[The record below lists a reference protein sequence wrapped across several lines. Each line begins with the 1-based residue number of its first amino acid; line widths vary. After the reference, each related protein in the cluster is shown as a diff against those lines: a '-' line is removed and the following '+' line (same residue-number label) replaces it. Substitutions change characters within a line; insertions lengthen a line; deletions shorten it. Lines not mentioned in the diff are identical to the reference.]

1 MSDIQ
6 TPAPTAPAVAS
17 TQTAQLPQLGH
28 IRNPGMALDMDWV
41 LGAQANRS
49 AIERRCATLP
59 GRRSV
64 KKAHQAAW
72 LLKALS
78 CIDLTTLAGDDTDGR
93 VARLCAKAR
102 SPLRADLAQALGA
115 EGLTVGAV
123 CVYHDM
129 IAPAKAALAGT
140 SLPVAAVSTGFPAG
154 LSPLHLRIREIEESV
169 AAGADEIDIVIDFDA
184 LMDGERDKV
193 ATDLAQMRQA
203 CGDKVLK
210 VILETP
216 ELDLSYIELG
226 AKLALEFGAD
236 FIKTCTGRRG
246 GCTPLVA
253 RCLAEL
259 LATWSHENNGKARGL
274 KLSGG
279 IREPGQAEGYL
290 DIVRTA
296 LGDGFVHPA
305 TFRFGTSRILS

>member
-1 MSDIQ
+1 MALCDYTMLDPEGDLDFFLSE
-6 TPAPTAPAVAS
+6 AS
-17 TQTAQLPQLGH
+17 TRTFAAICVLPEHVEQ
-28 IRNPGMALDMDWV
+28 
-41 LGAQANRS
+41 
-49 AIERRCATLP
+49 
-59 GRRSV
+59 
-64 KKAHQAAW
+64 
-72 LLKALS
+72 
-78 CIDLTTLAGDDTDGR
+78 
-93 VARLCAKAR
+93 AR
-102 SPLRADLAQALGA
+102 SNYSG
-115 EGLTVGAV
+115 T
-123 CVYHDM
+123 
-129 IAPAKAALAGT
+129 IACAAG
-140 SLPVAAVSTGFPAG
+140 GFPNG
-154 LSPLHLRIREIEESV
+154 DGPLHERIAEVKQAI
-169 AAGADEIDIVIDFDA
+169 ADGADEIDIVIDFDA

-203 CGDKVLK
+203 CGEKILK

-216 ELDLSYIELG
+216 ELDLSFAELG
-226 AKLALEFGAD
+226 AKLSLEFGAD

-253 RCLAEL
+253 RTLAEL

>member
-1 MSDIQ
+1 MSNDLLALSDY
-6 TPAPTAPAVAS
+6 TMLDPEGDLDFFLSEAS
-17 TQTAQLPQLGH
+17 TQKFAAICVLPEHVQ
-28 IRNPGMALDMDWV
+28 
-41 LGAQANRS
+41 Q
-49 AIERRCATLP
+49 
-59 GRRSV
+59 
-64 KKAHQAAW
+64 
-72 LLKALS
+72 
-78 CIDLTTLAGDDTDGR
+78 
-93 VARLCAKAR
+93 AR
-102 SPLRADLAQALGA
+102 SNYSG
-115 EGLTVGAV
+115 T
-123 CVYHDM
+123 
-129 IAPAKAALAGT
+129 IACAAG
-140 SLPVAAVSTGFPAG
+140 GFPNG
-154 LSPLHLRIREIEESV
+154 DGPLHERIAEVKQAIV
-169 AAGADEIDIVIDFDA
+169 DGADEIDIVIDFDA

-193 ATDLAQMRQA
+193 STDLAQMRQA
-203 CGDKVLK
+203 CGDKILK
-210 VILETP
+210 VILETT
-216 ELDLSYIELG
+216 ELDMSYIELG

-253 RCLAEL
+253 RTLAEL

>member
-1 MSDIQ
+1 VSNELLALSDY
-6 TPAPTAPAVAS
+6 TMLDPEGDLDLFLSEAS
-17 TQTAQLPQLGH
+17 TRTFAAICVLPEHVQ
-28 IRNPGMALDMDWV
+28 
-41 LGAQANRS
+41 QARAS
-49 AIERRCATLP
+49 YSGTIACA
-59 GRRSV
+59 
-64 KKAHQAAW
+64 
-72 LLKALS
+72 
-78 CIDLTTLAGDDTDGR
+78 AG
-93 VARLCAKAR
+93 
-102 SPLRADLAQALGA
+102 
-115 EGLTVGAV
+115 
-123 CVYHDM
+123 
-129 IAPAKAALAGT
+129 
-140 SLPVAAVSTGFPAG
+140 GFPNG
-154 LSPLHLRIREIEESV
+154 DGPLHERIAEVKQAIV
-169 AAGADEIDIVIDFDA
+169 DGADEIDIVMDFDA

-203 CGDKVLK
+203 CGDQILK

-253 RCLAEL
+253 RALAEL

>member
-1 MSDIQ
+1 MLDPEGDLDLFLSE
-6 TPAPTAPAVAS
+6 AS
-17 TQTAQLPQLGH
+17 TRTFAAICVLPEHVQ
-28 IRNPGMALDMDWV
+28 
-41 LGAQANRS
+41 QARAS
-49 AIERRCATLP
+49 YSGTIACA
-59 GRRSV
+59 
-64 KKAHQAAW
+64 
-72 LLKALS
+72 
-78 CIDLTTLAGDDTDGR
+78 AG
-93 VARLCAKAR
+93 
-102 SPLRADLAQALGA
+102 
-115 EGLTVGAV
+115 
-123 CVYHDM
+123 
-129 IAPAKAALAGT
+129 
-140 SLPVAAVSTGFPAG
+140 GFPNG
-154 LSPLHLRIREIEESV
+154 DGPLHERIAEVKQAIID
-169 AAGADEIDIVIDFDA
+169 GADEIDIVMDFDA

-203 CGDKVLK
+203 CGDQILK

-253 RCLAEL
+253 RALAEL
-259 LATWSHENNGKARGL
+259 LATWSHENNGNARGL

>member
-1 MSDIQ
+1 MSNELLALSDY
-6 TPAPTAPAVAS
+6 TMLDPEGDLDLFLSEAS
-17 TQTAQLPQLGH
+17 TRTFAAICVLPEHVQ
-28 IRNPGMALDMDWV
+28 
-41 LGAQANRS
+41 Q
-49 AIERRCATLP
+49 
-59 GRRSV
+59 
-64 KKAHQAAW
+64 
-72 LLKALS
+72 
-78 CIDLTTLAGDDTDGR
+78 
-93 VARLCAKAR
+93 AR
-102 SPLRADLAQALGA
+102 SSYSG
-115 EGLTVGAV
+115 T
-123 CVYHDM
+123 
-129 IAPAKAALAGT
+129 IACAAG
-140 SLPVAAVSTGFPAG
+140 GFPNG
-154 LSPLHLRIREIEESV
+154 DGPLHERIAEVKQAI
-169 AAGADEIDIVIDFDA
+169 ADGADEIDIVMDFDA

-203 CGDKVLK
+203 CDDKILK

-216 ELDLSYIELG
+216 ELDLSFVELG
-226 AKLALEFGAD
+226 AKLSLEFGAD

-253 RCLAEL
+253 RTLAEL

>member
-1 MSDIQ
+1 MSNELLALSDY
-6 TPAPTAPAVAS
+6 TMLDPEGDLDLFLSEAS
-17 TQTAQLPQLGH
+17 TRTFAAICVLPEHVQ
-28 IRNPGMALDMDWV
+28 
-41 LGAQANRS
+41 QARAS
-49 AIERRCATLP
+49 YSGTIACA
-59 GRRSV
+59 
-64 KKAHQAAW
+64 
-72 LLKALS
+72 
-78 CIDLTTLAGDDTDGR
+78 AG
-93 VARLCAKAR
+93 
-102 SPLRADLAQALGA
+102 
-115 EGLTVGAV
+115 
-123 CVYHDM
+123 
-129 IAPAKAALAGT
+129 
-140 SLPVAAVSTGFPAG
+140 GFPNG
-154 LSPLHLRIREIEESV
+154 DGPLHERIAEVKQAI
-169 AAGADEIDIVIDFDA
+169 ADGADEIDIVIDFDA

-203 CGDKVLK
+203 CGDKILK

-216 ELDLSYIELG
+216 ELDLSFAELG
-226 AKLALEFGAD
+226 AKLSLEFGAD

-253 RCLAEL
+253 RTLAEL

>member
-1 MSDIQ
+1 MLDPEGDLDLFLSE
-6 TPAPTAPAVAS
+6 AS
-17 TQTAQLPQLGH
+17 TRTFAAICVLPEHVQ
-28 IRNPGMALDMDWV
+28 
-41 LGAQANRS
+41 QARAS
-49 AIERRCATLP
+49 YSGTIACA
-59 GRRSV
+59 
-64 KKAHQAAW
+64 
-72 LLKALS
+72 
-78 CIDLTTLAGDDTDGR
+78 AG
-93 VARLCAKAR
+93 
-102 SPLRADLAQALGA
+102 
-115 EGLTVGAV
+115 
-123 CVYHDM
+123 
-129 IAPAKAALAGT
+129 
-140 SLPVAAVSTGFPAG
+140 GFPNG
-154 LSPLHLRIREIEESV
+154 DGPLHERIAEVKQAIV
-169 AAGADEIDIVIDFDA
+169 DGADEIDIVMDFDA

-203 CGDKVLK
+203 CGDQILK

-236 FIKTCTGRRG
+236 FIKTCTGKRG

-253 RCLAEL
+253 RALAEL

-279 IREPGQAEGYL
+279 IREPGQAECYL

>member
-1 MSDIQ
+1 MLDPEGDLDLFLSE
-6 TPAPTAPAVAS
+6 AS
-17 TQTAQLPQLGH
+17 TRTFAAICVLPEHVQ
-28 IRNPGMALDMDWV
+28 
-41 LGAQANRS
+41 QARAS
-49 AIERRCATLP
+49 YSGTIACA
-59 GRRSV
+59 
-64 KKAHQAAW
+64 
-72 LLKALS
+72 
-78 CIDLTTLAGDDTDGR
+78 AG
-93 VARLCAKAR
+93 
-102 SPLRADLAQALGA
+102 
-115 EGLTVGAV
+115 
-123 CVYHDM
+123 
-129 IAPAKAALAGT
+129 
-140 SLPVAAVSTGFPAG
+140 GFPNG
-154 LSPLHLRIREIEESV
+154 DGPLHERIAEVKQAITD
-169 AAGADEIDIVIDFDA
+169 GADEIDIVIDFDA

-203 CGDKVLK
+203 CGDKILK

-216 ELDLSYIELG
+216 ELDLSFAELG
-226 AKLALEFGAD
+226 AKLSLEFGAD

-253 RCLAEL
+253 RILAEL

>member
-1 MSDIQ
+1 MLDPEGDLDLFLSE
-6 TPAPTAPAVAS
+6 AS
-17 TQTAQLPQLGH
+17 TRTFAAICVLPEHVQ
-28 IRNPGMALDMDWV
+28 
-41 LGAQANRS
+41 QARAS
-49 AIERRCATLP
+49 YSGTIACA
-59 GRRSV
+59 
-64 KKAHQAAW
+64 
-72 LLKALS
+72 
-78 CIDLTTLAGDDTDGR
+78 AG
-93 VARLCAKAR
+93 
-102 SPLRADLAQALGA
+102 
-115 EGLTVGAV
+115 
-123 CVYHDM
+123 
-129 IAPAKAALAGT
+129 
-140 SLPVAAVSTGFPAG
+140 GFPNG
-154 LSPLHLRIREIEESV
+154 DGPLHERIAEVKQAIV
-169 AAGADEIDIVIDFDA
+169 DGADEIDIVMDFDA

-203 CGDKVLK
+203 CGDQILK

-253 RCLAEL
+253 RALAEL

-279 IREPGQAEGYL
+279 IREPGQSEGYL